1 MDLQYC
7 VIKLCSQK
15 VTFTI
20 SKTPILALIL
30 YTVVLLTCAQ
40 NVKLIPIENN
50 EVPVDSIFEA
60 EGNELDSDVVHE
72 IIEPS
77 NPDEQVD
84 DNANDSDVNI
94 NEEQFHDDVADNNE
108 GVSND
113 DGDTYDEIDIDM
125 LEKTYGIE
133 IPICAQYAEVTYP
146 LQVR

>member
-1 MDLQYC
+1 MP
-7 VIKLCSQK
+7 KN
-15 VTFTI
+15 VTFTF
-20 SKTPILALIL
+20 SYPPFPALIL

-40 NVKLIPIENN
+40 NVKLTPIENN

-94 NEEQFHDDVADNNE
+94 NEEEIRDDVVDNKE
-108 GVSND
+108 EEVVSND
-113 DGDTYDEIDIDM
+113 DGEEYDEIDIDS
-125 LEKTYGIE
+125 LEKQYGIE
-133 IPICAQYAEVTYP
+133 IPICAQYADVTYP

>member
-1 MDLQYC
+1 M
-7 VIKLCSQK
+7 
-15 VTFTI
+15 
-20 SKTPILALIL
+20 
-30 YTVVLLTCAQ
+30 CAQ
-40 NVKLIPIENN
+40 NVKLSPIENN

-60 EGNELDSDVVHE
+60 EGNELDSDVAHE

-94 NEEQFHDDVADNNE
+94 QAEEELRDDVVDNKEEE
-108 GVSND
+108 GVGND
-113 DGDTYDEIDIDM
+113 DGETYDEIDMDM
-125 LEKTYGIE
+125 LEKQYGIE